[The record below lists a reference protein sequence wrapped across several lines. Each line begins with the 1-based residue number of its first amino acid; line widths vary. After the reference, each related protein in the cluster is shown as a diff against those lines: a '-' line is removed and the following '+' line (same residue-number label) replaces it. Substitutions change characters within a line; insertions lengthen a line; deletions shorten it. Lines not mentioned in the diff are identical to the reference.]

1 MSRTHVDDPL
11 QGFKFRVSIPGLPNS
26 VGFVKVS
33 GLSKEIGVVTY
44 DEGGYN
50 NTHKMKGKT
59 ETGELVCEKGMF
71 ANKQVE
77 EVFKAS
83 MTNPDFRGVVTVDV
97 MNPDNT
103 IARTW
108 TCTEAWCNKWEIG
121 DIDAS
126 SEDPIVET
134 ITIQYE
140 DII

>member
-1 MSRTHVDDPL
+1 MARTHVDDPL
-11 QGFKFRVSIPGLPNS
+11 QGFNFRISIPGLPNS
-26 VGFVKVS
+26 VGFTKVS

-44 DEGGYN
+44 DEGGYK
-50 NTHKMKGKT
+50 NTHKMKGKV

-71 ANKQVE
+71 ASKQVE

-83 MTNPDFRGVVTVDV
+83 MMNPDFRGVVTIDV
-97 MNPDNT
+97 MDSNDK

-108 TCTEAWCNKWEIG
+108 TVTEAWCNKWEVG

-126 SEDPIVET
+126 SEDPIIET
-134 ITIQYE
+134 LTIQYE